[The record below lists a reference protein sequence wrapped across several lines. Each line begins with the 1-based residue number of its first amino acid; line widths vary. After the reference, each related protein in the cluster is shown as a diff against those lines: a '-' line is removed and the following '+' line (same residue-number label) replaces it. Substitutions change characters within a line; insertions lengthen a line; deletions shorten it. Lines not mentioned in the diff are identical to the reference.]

1 MTQPTEQQG
10 NQPES
15 SEQPVYQPAP
25 AWAPQFSAAA
35 PAIPNGSSTTS
46 GIATANGHAT
56 VCAIAYVGPGTSG
69 LPVSTVTAGPGL
81 CFSLT
86 EQAKPNGDFPTCPY
100 PNPAMAQ
107 PNQPSVAQERF
118 GRSSGRL
125 TASQVIE
132 TCATILAGVIL
143 LGLAWTN
150 PQPYAPV
157 DLIAGLSG
165 AAALIVGVR
174 LPQVRPMLRS
184 WPALWLALGGIILI
198 VAAARY
204 EASLKSMRTIAARIG
219 DLR

>member
-10 NQPES
+10 DQPES
-15 SEQPVYQPAP
+15 SEQPVYQPAR

-81 CFSLT
+81 CFSLPLP
-86 EQAKPNGDFPTCPY
+86 ESGNG
-100 PNPAMAQ
+100 PA
-107 PNQPSVAQERF
+107 NQPSVAQERF

-184 WPALWLALGGIILI
+184 WPALWLAFGRHHSDCGSRAL
-198 VAAARY
+198 
-204 EASLKSMRTIAARIG
+204 
-219 DLR
+219 

>member
-81 CFSLT
+81 CFSLPLP
-86 EQAKPNGDFPTCPY
+86 ESGNGPAEPTISR
-100 PNPAMAQ
+100 ARAIR
-107 PNQPSVAQERF
+107 A
-118 GRSSGRL
+118 SSGRL

>member
-81 CFSLT
+81 CFSLPLP
-86 EQAKPNGDFPTCPY
+86 ESGNGPAEPTISR
-100 PNPAMAQ
+100 ARAIRAF
-107 PNQPSVAQERF
+107 V
-118 GRSSGRL
+118 G

>member
-1 MTQPTEQQG
+1 
-10 NQPES
+10 
-15 SEQPVYQPAP
+15 
-25 AWAPQFSAAA
+25 
-35 PAIPNGSSTTS
+35 
-46 GIATANGHAT
+46 
-56 VCAIAYVGPGTSG
+56 
-69 LPVSTVTAGPGL
+69 
-81 CFSLT
+81 
-86 EQAKPNGDFPTCPY
+86 
-100 PNPAMAQ
+100 MAQ

-204 EASLKSMRTIAARIG
+204 EASLKSMRTIAAGCNRWIRFLVTSREYTG
-219 DLR
+219 TADRCLFSSGRSYGAVPAGNRQPILRKNSAEIA

>member
-81 CFSLT
+81 CFSLPLP
-86 EQAKPNGDFPTCPY
+86 ESGNGPAEPTISR
-100 PNPAMAQ
+100 ARAIRAF
-107 PNQPSVAQERF
+107 V
-118 GRSSGRL
+118 GRL

>member
-1 MTQPTEQQG
+1 MAMPPFAQSPMSVPEQAACPHQPQQPG
-10 NQPES
+10 
-15 SEQPVYQPAP
+15 PVYASP
-25 AWAPQFSAAA
+25 
-35 PAIPNGSSTTS
+35 
-46 GIATANGHAT
+46 
-56 VCAIAYVGPGTSG
+56 
-69 LPVSTVTAGPGL
+69 
-81 CFSLT
+81 
-86 EQAKPNGDFPTCPY
+86 CPY